1 MSSETAAMES
11 KMISSEKVLPY
22 IDDAE
27 ETNDCSSSSRKE
39 EHKMEEKQGTIT
51 LHDLHLRR
59 FIVYIV

>member
-27 ETNDCSSSSRKE
+27 ETNDCSSSRKE